1 MKEYWIYWFIG
12 QPGSGK
18 TTLAKKLQFWLQTD
32 KANWRKSVLH
42 IDEEDI
48 RNFYDIDTGTT
59 AEHNEI
65 QNIAAAIG
73 YFMNVKEHDVIIST
87 TSPFRDIREK
97 YKKKYKIKEIYC
109 DNKKLKEKLEFYEKP
124 EQFFIGLDTTD
135 SADETFKK
143 LIKILI

>member
-18 TTLAKKLQFWLQTD
+18 TSLAKKLQFWLQTD
-32 KANWRKSVLH
+32 KANWRKSVFH

-48 RNFYDIDTGTT
+48 RNLYDIDTDTT
-59 AEHNEI
+59 AEHNQI
-65 QNIAAAIG
+65 QSIAVSIASFA
-73 YFMNVKEHDVIIST
+73 NSKQHDVIVST
-87 TSPFRDIREK
+87 TSPFKEIREK

-109 DNKKLKEKLEFYEKP
+109 DNKKIKDKIEFYEKP
-124 EQFFIGLDTTD
+124 DQFYIHLD
-135 SADETFKK
+135 SGENVDETFKR

>member
-42 IDEEDI
+42 IDEAKIKEL
-48 RNFYDIDTGTT
+48 YDIDTDTT

-65 QNIAAAIG
+65 QNIAATIASFTNLAG
-73 YFMNVKEHDVIIST
+73 HDVIVST

-109 DNKKLKEKLEFYEKP
+109 DSKKLKDKLEFYEKP
-124 EQFFIGLDTTD
+124 EQFYIQLDTGEN
-135 SADETFKK
+135 ADDAFKK

>member
-32 KANWRKSVLH
+32 KANWRKSVFH
-42 IDEEDI
+42 IDESHI
-48 RNFYDIDTGTT
+48 RELYDIDVDTT
-59 AEHNEI
+59 DEHNQI
-65 QNIAAAIG
+65 QSICATIASYANIV
-73 YFMNVKEHDVIIST
+73 NHDVIIST
-87 TSPFRDIREK
+87 TSPFKEIREK

-109 DNKKLKEKLEFYEKP
+109 YNKKLKDKLEFYEKP
-124 EQFFIGLDTTD
+124 EQFFIGLDTTEGP
-135 SADETFKK
+135 DETFKK

>member
-12 QPGSGK
+12 QPGTGK

-42 IDEEDI
+42 IDEQYI
-48 RNFYDIDTGTT
+48 RDLFHIDVDTT
-59 AEHNEI
+59 DEHNQI
-65 QNIAAAIG
+65 QDKCATIAGFANT
-73 YFMNVKEHDVIIST
+73 MQHDVVIST
-87 TSPFRDIREK
+87 TSPFKEIRDK

-109 DNKKLKEKLEFYEKP
+109 HNRKAKHALDYYEP
-124 EQFFIGLDTTD
+124 PTQFFIDLDTSDTT
-135 SADETFKK
+135 DETFKK

>member
-32 KANWRKSVLH
+32 KANWRKSVFH
-42 IDEEDI
+42 IDESDI
-48 RNFYDIDTGTT
+48 HNLYDIDTDTT
-59 AEHNEI
+59 AEHNQI
-65 QNIAAAIG
+65 QSTAALIASFA
-73 YFMNVKEHDVIIST
+73 NVKGHDVVIST
-87 TSPFRDIREK
+87 TSPFREIREK

-109 DNKKLKEKLEFYEKP
+109 DNKKLTNKLEFYEKP
-124 EQFFIGLDTTD
+124 EQFFIGLDTTEGP
-135 SADETFKK
+135 DETFKK

>member
-42 IDEEDI
+42 IDEDSI
-48 RNFYDIDTGTT
+48 KDLYDIDTETT
-59 AEHNEI
+59 AEHNQI
-65 QNIAAAIG
+65 QTIAATIASFANSTG
-73 YFMNVKEHDVIIST
+73 HDVVIST
-87 TSPFRDIREK
+87 TSPFREIREK
-97 YKKKYKIKEIYC
+97 FKKRYKIKEIYC
-109 DNKKLKEKLEFYEKP
+109 DSKKLKDKLEFYEKP
-124 EQFFIGLDTTD
+124 EQFFIQLDTGD
-135 SADETFKK
+135 GADESFKK